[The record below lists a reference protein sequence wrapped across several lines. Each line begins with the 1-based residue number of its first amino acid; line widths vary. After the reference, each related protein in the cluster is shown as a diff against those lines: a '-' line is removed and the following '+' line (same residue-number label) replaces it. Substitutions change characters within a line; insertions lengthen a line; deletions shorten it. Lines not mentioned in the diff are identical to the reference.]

1 MALAARTLGVRHPH
15 PWQLS
20 AWDVAGEL
28 VEVDGVL
35 RHAYSTVVWS
45 LPRRAG
51 KTIGV
56 LARVLAL
63 LAAEDQRGWYT
74 AQSRQDAATQLRD
87 EWLPMI
93 QASPY
98 GPHIRS
104 RMTNGSEVIMS
115 PSRRS
120 SCRLFAPKPE
130 ALHGAAGDLIVY
142 DEAWSQTR
150 ERGAELIAAARP
162 LMATRPGAQLWI
174 VSAAGDE
181 QSTWWADWLTIGR
194 DAAAADTGHGVAFVE
209 YGADAPDLDLDDP
222 AVWDRMH
229 PAVRSAANPHGT
241 ITREWLEVE
250 RATIG
255 TAQFA
260 RLYGNVT
267 DRTGAT
273 GASPIDVEGWLQLG
287 VDTLDRDG
295 LLTLGVDV
303 SPDQASTAI
312 VAATHER
319 ATTLEVVDHRAGTGW
334 AVERIVDL
342 CDRYHVHAVAL
353 DSGAPAGSSTCRCAP
368 PGSRSST
375 PSCATWRRRPR
386 NSSRRSR
393 RVPCSTSNTCRST
406 GPWSPPASG
415 RPATGRG
422 YGVAGHPM
430 STSRRWSP
438 RRSPAG
444 RTRPCS
450 DRSPRFVESRP
461 LCCPLPAVTARRGLP
476 VRPIRIRQRSGAPGC
491 GLEQPGVVFQSCCT
505 DRSASASP
513 SSAET
518 SSSTRT
524 DWNNPGVVF
533 QSVGTVDR
541 PVGGGASV
549 RSPGRP
555 AGTT

>member
-353 DSGAPAGSSTCRCAP
+353 DSGAPAGVLDLPLRAAGVPVLDAKLRDMAAASAQFVEAVAT
-368 PGSRSST
+368 GSVFHVEHVSLDRAVVAARKRPTGDGSWLWGRRSSDVDIT
-375 PSCATWRRRPR
+375 PLVAATL
-386 NSSRRSR
+386 
-393 RVPCSTSNTCRST
+393 
-406 GPWSPPASG
+406 A
-415 RPATGRG
+415 
-422 YGVAGHPM
+422 
-430 STSRRWSP
+430 RWSH
-438 RRSPAG
+438 
-444 RTRPCS
+444 
-450 DRSPRFVESRP
+450 
-461 LCCPLPAVTARRGLP
+461 PAVFGSFAA
-476 VRPIRIRQRSGAPGC
+476 IR
-491 GLEQPGVVFQSCCT
+491 
-505 DRSASASP
+505 
-513 SSAET
+513 
-518 SSSTRT
+518 
-524 DWNNPGVVF
+524 
-533 QSVGTVDR
+533 
-541 PVGGGASV
+541 
-549 RSPGRP
+549 
-555 AGTT
+555 